1 MSHHVSAA
9 ASNPTG
15 AVEVVRV
22 PSSSTTTAPVDGGG
36 AASSAAPVTPGSA
49 SAPVSSVVGGQ
60 AAAPVAGQSGTPGAN
75 LPTDSI
81 EQASNTIQN
90 AQADLSR
97 TAGAERRLD
106 GFDLVGGGGGG
117 GGGEAGQ
124 ENANNAE
131 GAVAQGTADQNVS
144 ETGIGGQRDAV
155 GNEAALDTSLAE
167 DGSVVGQVDSSNDI
181 QQVSGTGQ
189 QAGTGLPDTD
199 PRSALQA

>member
-1 MSHHVSAA
+1 MSHHVSAT

-22 PSSSTTTAPVDGGG
+22 PSSSATAAPVD
-36 AASSAAPVTPGSA
+36 PGSA
-49 SAPVSSVVGGQ
+49 AGSAGAVAPAAAPTSVSTPVSSVVSG
-60 AAAPVAGQSGTPGAN
+60 ATPTAGQSGTPGAN
-75 LPTDSI
+75 LPVDTI

-117 GGGEAGQ
+117 GGGEAGAGQ

-131 GAVAQGTADQNVS
+131 GAVAPT
-144 ETGIGGQRDAV
+144 E
-155 GNEAALDTSLAE
+155 
-167 DGSVVGQVDSSNDI
+167 
-181 QQVSGTGQ
+181 
-189 QAGTGLPDTD
+189 P
-199 PRSALQA
+199 